1 MEICTFSRGSFS
13 FVAPEHYHV
22 HNNFQPGYFAEKVG
36 LYLCANKASLQRDP
50 INWETLKN
58 DLLQWAQQNTR
69 YLPTLS
75 TLTDQKFSQRIIPSH
90 SPRSFNTDRN
100 YVFKPSNNF
109 FHYYD
114 FSFPPGDET
123 QSMKSHVP
131 EPTHLEL
138 LSRIN
143 HHDRLAGTLGI
154 LPNHLIKLL
163 KLTNPEDL
171 TKIIDDLRFTTF
183 WTTYSIWTK
192 RQTLNREFWQNIP
205 ECCKLE
211 NKHKTLLDKKN
222 PTGNKRRRRTK
233 KQNLEDCKNPFHYL
247 LLKKKMHPIRGTC
260 SCSQRVGHSTD
271 TDHEHRIS
279 TPILQEKIKKLENDF
294 LQDDLRGLDF
304 KHNPGIHKTQSD
316 IRKFLLVK
324 TSADI
329 SREEQDRKKCFKKS

>member
-1 MEICTFSRGSFS
+1 MADALHHSVYLQEWYSPYKEDVFFGGKHDFFEQKLEGKNCYINPPFNTFMGNQNLIEKVIQKMADTLRSNLPTRAILLLPIFEGKVGHLYEEQARNSRFMEICNFSRGSFS

-50 INWETLKN
+50 INWETLKS

-69 YLPTLS
+69 YPITLS
-75 TLTDQKFSQRIIPSH
+75 TLTDQKFSQRITPTH
-90 SPRSFNTDRN
+90 SARSFNTDRN
-100 YVFKPSNNF
+100 YVFKSSNNF

-123 QSMKSHVP
+123 QSMKTHVP

-163 KLTNPEDL
+163 KLTNQEDL

-192 RQTLNREFWQNIP
+192 RRTLNREFWQNIP

-222 PTGNKRRRRTK
+222 PTGKKRRRLAK
-233 KQNLEDCKNPFHYL
+233 IPFIIY
-247 LLKKKMHPIRGTC
+247 
-260 SCSQRVGHSTD
+260 S
-271 TDHEHRIS
+271 
-279 TPILQEKIKKLENDF
+279 
-294 LQDDLRGLDF
+294 
-304 KHNPGIHKTQSD
+304 
-316 IRKFLLVK
+316 
-324 TSADI
+324 
-329 SREEQDRKKCFKKS
+329 